1 MFEKVKGKIG
11 EMADENRRRRE
22 ERARIAQ
29 EKAEEEARIAKE
41 KAEEA
46 ARIERERIQAEKDA
60 LMALSEK
67 ELMVESIMALRGYN
81 TRISSIDEKQEV
93 MNSRL
98 DSLESDVSYLESDVS
113 SLKTTVSDLNNG

>member
-22 ERARIAQ
+22 ERARIAR
-29 EKAEEEARIAKE
+29 EKV
-41 KAEEA
+41 EEA

-67 ELMVESIMALRGYN
+67 ELMVEAIMALRGYN
-81 TRISSIDEKQEV
+81 TRIISIEEKQEE
-93 MNSRL
+93 L
-98 DSLESDVSYLESDVS
+98 DNRVGSLESDVS
-113 SLKTTVSDLNNG
+113 SLKTTVSGLNND